1 MENDRFTYMGL
12 PISDTHS
19 QGCTFGGEFPKHSLQ
34 DRRPEVLVF
43 LQCVVASGIILPGL
57 VV

>member
-1 MENDRFTYMGL
+1 VENDRFTYRGL
-12 PISDTHS
+12 PVSDTHS
-19 QGCTFGGEFPKHSLQ
+19 QGCTCGGEWPRHSLQ
-34 DRRPEVLVF
+34 DRRLEVLVF